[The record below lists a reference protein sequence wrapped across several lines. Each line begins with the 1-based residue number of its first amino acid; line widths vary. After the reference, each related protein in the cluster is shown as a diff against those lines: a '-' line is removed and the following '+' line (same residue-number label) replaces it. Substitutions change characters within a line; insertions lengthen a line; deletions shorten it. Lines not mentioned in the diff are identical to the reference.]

1 MSLPLRRHE
10 LLRRVHSPSSSQA
23 HANFYAKLCVF
34 TRDPP
39 VAVASHLSHNLAVD
53 FVLQGVVLGGRTKDL
68 VSQLYRVASVMGV
81 VAHIPQDRWQEKVK
95 EQSKILD
102 YIFKRRSFLHGAHVD
117 VGKDANGKTTDQ
129 NGAGWWI
136 WNNKE

>member
-1 MSLPLRRHE
+1 M
-10 LLRRVHSPSSSQA
+10 QIFMQ
-23 HANFYAKLCVF
+23 NCVF

-68 VSQLYRVASVMGV
+68 VSQLYRMASVMGV

-102 YIFKRRSFLHGAHVD
+102 YIFKRRSFLHGAHVN
-117 VGKDANGKTTDQ
+117 VGKDANGIEKVHRPKHVLDGGSRITK
-129 NGAGWWI
+129 
-136 WNNKE
+136 NNEIVQGYQ